1 MSSVELARMQNRTI
15 PLIARNVGAALAL
28 AVALTACGH
37 KAVTT
42 QSSGATQSTNA
53 GGAVV
58 SPVGSSFYGKLS
70 APIST
75 KSSHNGDTF
84 TLAQTDTLF
93 HKNAALHGAV
103 IDGHVDGV
111 VSAGPMKNPAMTL
124 VFDDIR
130 LADGTKEP
138 VNVVLIST
146 KQFDPKSHKL
156 RTIGLMIGGAVAG
169 HALAAGTGR
178 KHGALTGAV
187 GGYALSQTLKT
198 DVDVPAGSV
207 VELKFKSPVTEG
219 AGASPGS

>member
-1 MSSVELARMQNRTI
+1 MRKRLCAVLVLA
-15 PLIARNVGAALAL
+15 A
-28 AVALTACGH
+28 ALTACGH

-53 GGAVV
+53 GGAVIAP
-58 SPVGSSFYGKLS
+58 SNTRFYGKLDV
-70 APIST
+70 PIST
-75 KSSHNGDTF
+75 KTSRNGDVF
-84 TLAQTDTLF
+84 TLTQTDTLL
-93 HKNAALHGAV
+93 HKMPALHGAV

-111 VSAGPMKNPAMTL
+111 IAAGPMKNPAMTM

-138 VNVVLIST
+138 VNVVLVST

-156 RTIGLMIGGAVAG
+156 RTIGLMLGGAIAG
-169 HALAAGTGR
+169 HAIAEHTHS
-178 KHGALTGAV
+178 KHGSLKGAV

-207 VELKFKSPVTEG
+207 LELRFKSPVTAG
-219 AGASPGS
+219 AGATPSN

>member
-1 MSSVELARMQNRTI
+1 MQNRSFAGAVR
-15 PLIARNVGAALAL
+15 IAGACAALAFT
-28 AVALTACGH
+28 LTACGH

-53 GGAVV
+53 GGAVIAPSNSV
-58 SPVGSSFYGKLS
+58 FYGKLNV
-70 APIST
+70 PIGT
-75 KSSHNGDTF
+75 KTSHNGDAF
-84 TLAQTDTLF
+84 TLTQTDTLL
-93 HKNAALHGAV
+93 HKSPALHGAV

-111 VSAGPMKNPAMTL
+111 VAAGPMKNPAMVI

-138 VNVVLIST
+138 VNVMLLST

-169 HALAAGTGR
+169 HAIAASTGK
-178 KHGALTGAV
+178 KHGALTGAA

-198 DVDVPAGSV
+198 DVAVPAGSV
-207 VELKFKSPVTEG
+207 VVLRFKSPVT
-219 AGASPGS
+219 AGAAAAPGT

>member
-1 MSSVELARMQNRTI
+1 MQNRS
-15 PLIARNVGAALAL
+15 IASLVRASGAALAL
-28 AVALTACGH
+28 AAALTACGH

-53 GGAVV
+53 GGAVIAP
-58 SPVGSSFYGKLS
+58 SNSEFYGKLNV
-70 APIST
+70 PIST
-75 KSSHNGDTF
+75 KTSHNGDAFMLT
-84 TLAQTDTLF
+84 QTDTLF
-93 HKNAALHGAV
+93 HKAPALHGAV

-111 VSAGPMKNPAMTL
+111 VAAGPMKNPAMTV

-169 HALAAGTGR
+169 HAIAASTGK
-178 KHGALTGAV
+178 KHGALTGAA
-187 GGYALSQTLKT
+187 GGYVLSQTLKT
-198 DVDVPAGSV
+198 DVAVPAGSV
-207 VELKFKSPVTEG
+207 VELRFKSPVT
-219 AGASPGS
+219 AGASAAPGN